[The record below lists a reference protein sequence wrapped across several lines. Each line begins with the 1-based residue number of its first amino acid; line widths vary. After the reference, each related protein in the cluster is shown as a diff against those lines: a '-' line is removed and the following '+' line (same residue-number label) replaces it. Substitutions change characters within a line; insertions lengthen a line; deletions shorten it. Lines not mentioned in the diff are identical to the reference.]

1 MGWVIILNSLLMLGN
16 DKVLPLT
23 QTRGHM
29 RYIMLESRACAVS
42 ATG

>member
-23 QTRGHM
+23 GHM
-29 RYIMLESRACAVS
+29 RYIMLESRARAVS